1 MLEFTSKFDILQ
13 SYQNEVPTSPK
24 EIRSAS
30 SKVFLCL
37 FHSLSLSLQILP
49 PASSHQ
55 LRHFILL
62 SNRADNWIHRKQ
74 DGVNRTQECN
84 SEDSGDFATYCCVF
98 MNILDFSFHLLT
110 NQIQII
116 VLPPPSIS
124 QSYLEDTGIA
134 YESNCKLQST
144 KQKPL

>member
-1 MLEFTSKFDILQ
+1 MLEFTSLISCSLTRMKFLH
-13 SYQNEVPTSPK
+13 PPK
-24 EIRSAS
+24 KYVLLVQRSFYAFS
-30 SKVFLCL
+30 TV
-37 FHSLSLSLQILP
+37 SLSLQILP

-74 DGVNRTQECN
+74 DRVNRTQECN
-84 SEDSGDFATYCCVF
+84 SEDSSDFATYCCVF

-110 NQIQII
+110 NQTQVI
-116 VLPPPSIS
+116 VLPPPSIL

-134 YESNCKLQST
+134 YESNSKLQST
-144 KQKPL
+144 KQKSL